1 MMCPIQIFL
10 AKKKIQFRKIRVLN
24 IKQLYYKYP
33 KSKSINPKKT
43 TKPVHHNKLFDV
55 IIFRKDV
62 KDLEW
67 EFCYHVVNM

>member
-10 AKKKIQFRKIRVLN
+10 AKKNTIQKNTRFKHKTIILQ
-24 IKQLYYKYP
+24 IP